1 MSNRDDEKSQQSG
14 STNNRTFYIIISII
28 CFILCIFGIIMIV
41 NWYWKSQVIS
51 QSLAAGRPGIAAA
64 ALSSGNSHYNSGYGY
79 GHGYSRPLISIGSP
93 GRGWGRG
100 WGRRGSSSGRGSSGR
115 SGRGRR

>member
-1 MSNRDDEKSQQSG
+1 
-14 STNNRTFYIIISII
+14 
-28 CFILCIFGIIMIV
+28 MIV
-41 NWYWKSQVIS
+41 NWYWKSKVIS

-64 ALSSGNSHYNSGYGY
+64 ALASGNSHYNSGYGY

-93 GRGWGRG
+93 GRGWGR
-100 WGRRGSSSGRGSSGR
+100 RGSSFGRGSFGR